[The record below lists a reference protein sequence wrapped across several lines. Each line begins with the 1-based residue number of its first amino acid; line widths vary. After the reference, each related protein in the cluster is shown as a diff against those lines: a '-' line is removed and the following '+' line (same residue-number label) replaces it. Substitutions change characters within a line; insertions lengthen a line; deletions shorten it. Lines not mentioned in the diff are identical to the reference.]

1 MFRYGKASSRCFGR
15 FSSVAVWIGSYACL
29 IFFYRAPPALLTVA
43 LALAV
48 WALYHLTKNLEAIR
62 KSLTYL
68 VFFLTPLL
76 TFTGQIAV
84 LTGFGGE
91 GASLPWVGVSFV
103 TAALALHIQQK
114 RLDLATL
121 CLNILQPARMD
132 SGPVALAVT
141 PIFRLGFRRLKYYA
155 GWMLLGV
162 FFYTVLATALAPF

>member
-1 MFRYGKASSRCFGR
+1 MFKLSKTSRRCFGG
-15 FSSVAVWIGSYACL
+15 FSSVAVWIASYACL
-29 IFFYRAPPALLTVA
+29 VFFYRAAPALLTVG

-48 WALYHLTKNLEAIR
+48 WALYSLTKNLEALQ
-62 KSLTYL
+62 KTLTYL

-121 CLNILQPARMD
+121 CLNILQPARMN
-132 SGPVALAVT
+132 SGPVALVVT
-141 PIFRLGFRRLKYYA
+141 P
-155 GWMLLGV
+155 
-162 FFYTVLATALAPF
+162 FF